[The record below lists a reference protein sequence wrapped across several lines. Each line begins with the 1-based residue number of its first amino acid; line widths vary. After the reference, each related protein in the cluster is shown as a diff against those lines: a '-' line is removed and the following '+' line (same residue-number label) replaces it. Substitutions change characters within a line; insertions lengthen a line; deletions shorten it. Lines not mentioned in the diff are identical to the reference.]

1 VKLKPVKGVGTNNF
15 AQEQKNK
22 KMAKQYKGSLSL
34 EWFNKQKA
42 IVQLDENSI
51 KSENDIP
58 APRINWINKEEALF
72 YELNLEEGKGNTPYW
87 VNRDDIRVKEARPL
101 VFQKAF
107 KAVEKDKKGT
117 IPGTDKEFV
126 VEEITKEEDA
136 LDIENMLIKGDNLLA
151 LNTLKKHF
159 DKLPDSE
166 KVKCIYID
174 PPYNTEQSFDLYEDN
189 FELSEWL
196 TMMRDRINIFKSLL
210 RHDGTFIIQLD
221 DKMIHHCKLV
231 CDEIF
236 GSDNFINMI
245 AYERSGTAG
254 IGQGSFFV
262 DTCEYILVYAND
274 KGQVNFNEVFDSEL
288 LEQNVMKRYNKILK
302 HEGEKS
308 LIKEFNSKSN
318 GKPVRLFKHDNYL
331 IESISLKDF
340 EKRESE
346 IRREYFDD
354 FDKIFRTTNPQQENS
369 FQQELIASMNKGLYS
384 VEYTPS
390 RGKYKDAETTL
401 HYLDSGIF
409 AWLKDTAIVENGE
422 VVKQNKLSTVWK
434 HGEIPKA
441 DLANEG
447 GVEMKRSKKPEQLLY
462 RIIELLTDEGDIVLD
477 SFLGSGTT
485 AAVAHKMKRKWIG
498 IEIGNHADTHVIPRL
513 NGVLSSIDQSGI
525 SKNVNWQ
532 GGGSFKYY
540 HLGESIINV
549 DKETGKGEFNWSLG
563 KQFIQGSL
571 LVSYDFVVQKDIDV
585 FPAQI
590 FKDNSAPTVGKLL
603 GKNNK
608 SIYGLSFL
616 VAPDEKEVTISNE
629 EIKSIYNVLRKQTDF
644 HSLVI
649 YTNKGIDIA
658 QDAMPDDMDII
669 KVPHAIFAE
678 LER

>member
-1 VKLKPVKGVGTNNF
+1 
-15 AQEQKNK
+15 
-22 KMAKQYKGSLSL
+22 MAKQYKGSLTL

-42 IVQLDENSI
+42 IVNLDDNSI
-51 KSENDIP
+51 KAEHDIP
-58 APRINWINKEEALF
+58 APKINWINKEEALF
-72 YELNLEEGKGNTPYW
+72 YTLKEEDGKGNTPYW

-101 VFQKAF
+101 VFQKAYR
-107 KAVEKDKKGT
+107 AVEKDKKGT

-126 VEEITKEEDA
+126 VEEINKEFDA
-136 LDIENMLIKGDNLLA
+136 LDIDNILIKGDNLLA

-159 DKLPDSE
+159 DKLTDNE

-174 PPYNTEQSFDLYEDN
+174 PPYNTEQSFELYEDN

-196 TMMRDRINIFKSLL
+196 TMMRDRIAIFKSLL
-210 RHDGTFIIQLD
+210 RNDGTFIIQLD
-221 DKMIHHCKLV
+221 DKMVHHCKLL

-236 GSDNFINMI
+236 GSTNFINMI

-274 KGQVNFNEVFDSEL
+274 KAQVIFNEVFESEL
-288 LEQNVMKRYNKILK
+288 LEQMVMKRYNKILK
-302 HEGEKS
+302 DEGTKS
-308 LIKEFNSKSN
+308 LIKEFESKSN
-318 GKPVRLFKHDNYL
+318 GKPVRLYKHDDYT
-331 IESISLKDF
+331 IDSISLKDF
-340 EKRESE
+340 EQRESE
-346 IRREYFDD
+346 IRKEYFDD
-354 FDKIFRTTNPQQENS
+354 FEKIFRTTNPQQENS
-369 FQQELIASMNKGLYS
+369 FQQELIASMDKGLYS

-390 RGKYKDAETTL
+390 RGKYKDTETVL
-401 HYLDSGIF
+401 HYLDNGIF
-409 AWLKDTAIVENGE
+409 AWLKDTAIIENNE

-447 GVEMKRSKKPEQLLY
+447 GVEMKRSKKPEQLLF
-462 RIIELLTDEGDIVLD
+462 RILELLSDEGDIILD

-485 AAVAHKMKRKWIG
+485 AAVAHKLKRKWIG

-525 SKNVNWQ
+525 SKNVNWR

-563 KQFIQGSL
+563 KAFIQESL

-585 FPAQI
+585 FPTQI
-590 FKDNSAPTVGKLL
+590 FKDNTNPTVGKLL

-616 VAPDEKEVTISNE
+616 VAPGEKDVTISNE
-629 EIKSIYNVLRKQTDF
+629 EIKSIYNTIKKESDF

-658 QDAMPDDMDII
+658 QDAIPNDLDIV
-669 KVPHAIFAE
+669 KVPHAIFSE